1 VNEDEMTPEEMC
13 EALDDADPTAL
24 RAALIAV
31 LREDDGAEFREL
43 LARIGERSDPH
54 SRGLY
59 ERLIAIPE
67 LHDLIPH

>member
-1 VNEDEMTPEEMC
+1 MTPEELC

-43 LARIGERSDPH
+43 LARIGERSDPR

-59 ERLIAIPE
+59 ERLTAIPE